1 MSSSFLFISDNSF
14 PCDCRLDWFVNLMNK
29 TQSANIKL
37 SIENLK
43 CTPSDDL
50 KEKWI
55 KATETEKTQGQDAD
69 YVEANAAGGDY
80 EYYDETQLNGQ
91 LFYTDLRPLLNCD
104 GNSNNMPMT
113 TTATLTSLTPST
125 RELAEIMKIT
135 TTKANPSTKKPM
147 ELTAG
152 SDVKVTN
159 KGLLDL
165 SVESSTNGLD
175 NSERDNEVVEYKDR
189 KPNLYTTTRLATVS
203 AKPLENKVYYDQHM
217 ASDEAQPEKIKAQR
231 SIDDIKDSKDH
242 PNSNADR
249 NVISLVFITTLLCI
263 RHIL

>member
-1 MSSSFLFISDNSF
+1 
-14 PCDCRLDWFVNLMNK
+14 MNK

-55 KATETEKTQGQDAD
+55 KATETEKPQGQHAD

-104 GNSNNMPMT
+104 GNANKMPIT
-113 TTATLTSLTPST
+113 TTATLTSLMPSP

-147 ELTAG
+147 ELAG
-152 SDVKVTN
+152 ADVKVTN
-159 KGLLDL
+159 KGVLDL
-165 SVESSTNGLD
+165 SLETTTRLD
-175 NSERDNEVVEYKDR
+175 TSERDNEVVEYKDK

-217 ASDEAQPEKIKAQR
+217 ASDEAQPEKMKAQR
-231 SIDDIKDSKDH
+231 SVEDVKDPRDH

-249 NVISLVFITTLLCI
+249 NVISIVFVTTLLCI
-263 RHIL
+263 RTYLVN